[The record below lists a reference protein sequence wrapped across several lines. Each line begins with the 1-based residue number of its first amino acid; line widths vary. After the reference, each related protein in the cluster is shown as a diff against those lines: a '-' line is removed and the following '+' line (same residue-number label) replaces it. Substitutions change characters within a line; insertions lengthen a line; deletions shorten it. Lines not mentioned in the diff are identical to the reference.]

1 MNYEKT
7 AAAVFLCLVF
17 LGSFAC
23 SPDTT
28 KEGLSPFCE
37 ELGLL
42 SDTNSA
48 LGNLDFDNPSS
59 VDTAISALNELANN
73 APDDIVENVRSVASL
88 YENILRKLVA
98 VSPNQRASE
107 LRKFQS
113 DLNQITPAARALEKY
128 GTTECGIVFI
138 SPLEQAP
145 TPLPPEIQN

>member
-1 MNYEKT
+1 MRKT
-7 AAAVFLCLVF
+7 AAAIFLCLASF
-17 LGSFAC
+17 GSFAC

-28 KEGLSPFCE
+28 KVGSSLFCE
-37 ELGLL
+37 DLESL
-42 SDTNSA
+42 SDANSA
-48 LGNLDFDNPSS
+48 LGNFDFDNPSS
-59 VDTAISALNELANN
+59 VDAAISALNKLANS
-73 APDDIVENVRSVASL
+73 APDEIVENVRSVASL

-128 GTTECGIVFI
+128 GTTECRIVFI